1 MALEGTSRPD
11 RYQAIMQTAFDRM
24 NLTALQLEILLQ
36 IESSRDSF
44 EYEGR
49 DLEAARFLHEKGF
62 VQYDGNRTFWK

>member
-1 MALEGTSRPD
+1 
-11 RYQAIMQTAFDRM
+11 MQTNKTFDRM

-49 DLEAARFLHEKGF
+49 DLEAARFLHEQGF
-62 VQYDGNRTFWK
+62 VQWDGGRLFWT